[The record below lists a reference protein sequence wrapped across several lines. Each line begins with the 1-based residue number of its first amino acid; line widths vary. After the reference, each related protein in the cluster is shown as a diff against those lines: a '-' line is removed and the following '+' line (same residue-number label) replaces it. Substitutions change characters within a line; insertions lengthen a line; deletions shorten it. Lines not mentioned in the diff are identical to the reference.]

1 MCGASEP
8 WSLIIAKFL
17 GPGMVKQKLVA
28 QLGLIIQEKTPSGSS
43 AVATF
48 PFLVPTLRRPGAAR
62 GLSRVFRGSPDPRD
76 AVLLR
81 GVSPP
86 PRRTGACSQTRWSFA
101 VTPPSSPC
109 APAAAPLE
117 TTACAAFPALPGL
130 RADLRDLAQQWGE
143 RVCSFLW
150 TPSGFSRSWER
161 WLWSPS
167 ALGAG
172 VPVTSATPAC
182 GCGCGTWNLCFPGV
196 LNKEGNRG
204 CFSRLWVA
212 LCFG

>member
-1 MCGASEP
+1 MLTLCGASEP

-81 GVSPP
+81 GGVSPAP
-86 PRRTGACSQTRWSFA
+86 KDRGMQPDPMELCSDSPLLPVRPCSCSFGNHSVCRVPRVAGAAGGSEGS
-101 VTPPSSPC
+101 
-109 APAAAPLE
+109 
-117 TTACAAFPALPGL
+117 CAAVG
-130 RADLRDLAQQWGE
+130 
-143 RVCSFLW
+143 
-150 TPSGFSRSWER
+150 
-161 WLWSPS
+161 
-167 ALGAG
+167 
-172 VPVTSATPAC
+172 
-182 GCGCGTWNLCFPGV
+182 
-196 LNKEGNRG
+196 
-204 CFSRLWVA
+204 
-212 LCFG
+212 